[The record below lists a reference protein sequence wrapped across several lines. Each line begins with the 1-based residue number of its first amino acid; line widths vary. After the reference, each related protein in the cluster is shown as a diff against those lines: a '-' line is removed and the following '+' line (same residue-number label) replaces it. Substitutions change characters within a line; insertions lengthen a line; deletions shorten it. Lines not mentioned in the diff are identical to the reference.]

1 MTDKKTKKKI
11 VEKSAE
17 SMALNY
23 ISYRDR
29 SFLEMRTYLE
39 KKNFSSEEI
48 EGCLENLTDW
58 GLLDDESFC
67 RKFIRHSKDKERG
80 PIRIRYDLRH
90 KGIDQEIIDRCM
102 EEELSPEE
110 EMEIA
115 LAIGEK
121 ILSAEGKGAS
131 DPGESD
137 ERGGPDPILDQK
149 LKGKIARRL
158 ASRGFS
164 GQVTYAV
171 INKLKSS

>member
-1 MTDKKTKKKI
+1 MT
-11 VEKSAE
+11 ENKSERRAE

-29 SFLEMRTYLE
+29 SVLEMQNYLE
-39 KKNFSSEEI
+39 KKGFSPDETEA
-48 EGCLENLTDW
+48 CLENLTEW

-80 PIRIRYDLRH
+80 SIRIRYDLKH
-90 KGIDQEIIDRCM
+90 KGIADEIVESCM
-102 EEELSPEE
+102 AEELSWEE
-110 EMEIA
+110 EIEIA

-121 ILSAEGKGAS
+121 ILSHEAS
-131 DPGESD
+131 GRKDEEDREDGEDEEEEARIFD
-137 ERGGPDPILDQK
+137 ER

-164 GQVTYAV
+164 GSIVYTV
-171 INKLKSS
+171 LNKLKP